1 MQAGV
6 TRVAG
11 VDYESGPKPLYELQV
26 ELENGPV
33 TDKWAE
39 LFRSA
44 TVAKAGDHTMMA
56 SDPVLVGTVVT
67 WKVAQ
72 PSLPHAERVIRRRI
86 TWANERFYHEAARD
100 HSDPPPRPERSRP
113 DQREVDAVRLF
124 LDRHRRAS

>member
-1 MQAGV
+1 MQTGV

-11 VDYESGPKPLYELQV
+11 VDYELGPKPLYELHV
-26 ELENGPV
+26 ELESGPV
-33 TDKWAE
+33 TDRWAE

-44 TVAKAGDHTMMA
+44 TVAKAGDHTMMT
-56 SDPVLVGTVVT
+56 SDPVLVGSVVT

-86 TWANERFYHEAARD
+86 AWANERFHHEAAAAPTDR
-100 HSDPPPRPERSRP
+100 PQRPERAKP
-113 DQREVDAVRLF
+113 DQHEADAVRLF